1 MKEKFKIGNV
11 VAIDECYL
19 TDEVTESF
27 RNEISPTAIVCSE
40 PSDDEELVAIEYE
53 SKLIDFVPQNIL
65 KIINND

>member
-19 TDEVTESF
+19 TDEVTEPF
-27 RNEISPTAIVCSE
+27 RNEISPTAIICSE
-40 PSDDEELVAIEYE
+40 PSDDEELVVIQYE